1 MMRELRK
8 KWRLRASVG
17 LLAIAFS
24 IAIDEALK
32 EGYVFMV
39 SDLFNPVI
47 THEKLFL
54 AFLVSG
60 IILGLRRWER

>member
-1 MMRELRK
+1 MQELRK

-17 LLAIAFS
+17 LLAIAFG
-24 IAIDEALK
+24 IAVDEALK

-54 AFLVSG
+54 VFLVLG
-60 IILGLRRWER
+60 LLLGLRRWER